1 MDKLK
6 FKRNLHISLIIFLGL
21 ALAIT
26 YFFLFFG
33 WDTIENMLSTVVGV
47 LRPIIVGA
55 VIAYLLKS
63 TCNGYEGLLAK
74 SLVKSKKRSEFKS
87 RELANVIAVILT
99 YITWFLIFSALIW
112 IVVPQIVDSVSKFIH
127 DLIEFAPGY
136 IETLAVWLA
145 KFKEQNPDLAPYID
159 SAWTALLSWLESDL
173 VPMLPEIG
181 GSLVLGIV
189 DVVGFIVDFAIGLVI
204 SVFMLAGRRKFA
216 TKSKLLVYGIFKE
229 SHAKAIISEF
239 RFADRMFSG
248 FLEGK
253 IIDSAIV
260 GIIYY
265 IVLELMGIKYAGL
278 LAVICGVTNIV
289 PFFGPFLGAVPSGI
303 IILMAHS
310 DDPIKLLYFII
321 FVCIVQFLDGNILDP
336 HIVGGNI
343 KISPFCV
350 IFAVL
355 FFGGLWGF
363 AGMLLGVPIF
373 AIIYDIVK
381 RVMKYRFKKIGKYD
395 MMKEH
400 LDSLK
405 DPAQGK
411 DQPEDKQ
418 QNENEL
424 DTTAINSDSEAE

>member
-1 MDKLK
+1 MDKQKL
-6 FKRNLHISLIIFLGL
+6 KRNLHISLTIFLGL

-33 WDTIENMLSTVVGV
+33 WDTIADGIATVIGV

-63 TCNGYEGLLAK
+63 TCNAYESLLSK
-74 SLVKSKKRSEFKS
+74 SLVKSTKRSEFKS
-87 RELANVIAVILT
+87 RKIANVISVILT
-99 YITWFLIFSALIW
+99 YLTWLVIFAALIW
-112 IVVPQIVDSVSKFIH
+112 IIVPQIVDSVSRFIQ

-136 IETLAVWLA
+136 IETLSLWLA
-145 KFKEQNPDLAPYID
+145 DFKEQNPDVAPYID
-159 SAWTALLSWLESDL
+159 SAWTAILGWLQKDL

-181 GSLVLGIV
+181 SSLVLGIV
-189 DVVGFIVDFAIGLVI
+189 DAIGFIVDFAIGVVI
-204 SVFMLAGRRKFA
+204 SVFMLGGRRTFA
-216 TKSKLLVYGIFKE
+216 AKSKLLVYATFKE

-253 IIDSAIV
+253 IIDSSIV

-265 IVLELMGIKYAGL
+265 IALELMGIKYAGL

-310 DDPIKLLYFII
+310 DDPLKLFYFII

-373 AIIYDIVK
+373 AIIYDIIK
-381 RVMKYRFKKIGKYD
+381 RIMKYRFKKMGKYD

-400 LDSLK
+400 LDGLK
-405 DPAQGK
+405 EPKATE
-411 DQPEDKQ
+411 QPVDVK
-418 QNENEL
+418 NENEL
-424 DTTAINSDSEAE
+424 DTTAINQAKDE